1 MDICVVSSNIFS
13 SNFSFTLV
21 VNDQI
26 GKSRLAASGETESD
40 IINTYV
46 VL

>member
-1 MDICVVSSNIFS
+1 MLPLAIFFS
-13 SNFSFTLV
+13 DNFSFTLV

-26 GKSRLAASGETESD
+26 VKSRLAASGETEAD
-40 IINTYV
+40 VINTFV

>member
-1 MDICVVSSNIFS
+1 MDICTASSTIFP
-13 SNFSFTLV
+13 NNFTLV

-26 GKSRLAASGETESD
+26 GKSRLAASGETEAD
-40 IINTYV
+40 IINTFV